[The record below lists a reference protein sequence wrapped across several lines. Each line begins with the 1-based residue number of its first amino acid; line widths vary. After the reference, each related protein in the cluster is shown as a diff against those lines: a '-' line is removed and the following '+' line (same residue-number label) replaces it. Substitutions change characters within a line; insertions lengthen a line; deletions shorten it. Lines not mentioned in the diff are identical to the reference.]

1 MDMRPVNNATIADE
15 NKSPLQDITRERLR
29 EAKFFTRL
37 DMRDGHHHLRIREGD
52 EKHAAFIT
60 EYGLYEWTVAC
71 FGLRNAPAE
80 FARFMN
86 SILMEFINEFVSC
99 ISTTL

>member
-1 MDMRPVNNATIADE
+1 MNNATIADE